1 MLTSVVLLVAGLFVA
16 YIVLAPVVLAVA
28 IGLLAKAGLVDWS
41 GARRPAPSD
50 PVEIGYRGDPM
61 TAFGHAFETVTYQ
74 TELGPAEA
82 WVIPADGEV
91 RTWAIWVHGVGG
103 IRENGY
109 RLLQHLHDA
118 GLPVLMITYRNDK
131 GAPRS
136 ADGLHS
142 FGLTEWPDLA
152 AAVEWTR
159 AHGAER
165 VVVAAESMGAGITG
179 QYLMRADN
187 TAVVAGLALDAPA
200 LDFPAVIHAGG
211 ARYRVPMAGYVA
223 NAGLWL
229 SSLMRRDLREAVCLE
244 AVARFRGPIFVS
256 HGRRDPLV
264 PFSISARLA
273 EMRPDMVLHSPDA
286 DEHPQSYKA
295 DPVGYAEAF
304 RGWIEAVKAAP

>member
-1 MLTSVVLLVAGLFVA
+1 
-16 YIVLAPVVLAVA
+16 
-28 IGLLAKAGLVDWS
+28 
-41 GARRPAPSD
+41 
-50 PVEIGYRGDPM
+50 M
-61 TAFGHAFETVTYQ
+61 TFETVTYQ

-82 WVIPADGEV
+82 WVIPAEGEV
-91 RTWAIWVHGVGG
+91 RTWAIWVHGIGG

-165 VVVAAESMGAGITG
+165 VVIAAESMGAGITG
-179 QYLMRADN
+179 QYLMRGGQHGL
-187 TAVVAGLALDAPA
+187 VAGLALDAPA

-211 ARYRVPMAGYVA
+211 ARYRVPLSGYVA

-229 SSLMRRDLREAVCLE
+229 SSLMRRDLREAVSLE
-244 AVARFRGPIFVS
+244 AVASVQGADLCVARAAR
-256 HGRRDPLV
+256 
-264 PFSISARLA
+264 SAGAVLDQRAAGGDAPRYRLSQPGCGSSTR
-273 EMRPDMVLHSPDA
+273 E
-286 DEHPQSYKA
+286 SYKA
-295 DPVGYAEAF
+295 DPDGLCGGVSGLD
-304 RGWIEAVKAAP
+304 RGGEGGAVAPPQAQALLAARYFSSQWMS